1 MNTKSKVRN
10 TAREI
15 LTLISTKNME
25 LHEAIAA
32 LREAKKGLKR
42 EKSC

>member
-1 MNTKSKVRN
+1 MNAKSKVRN

-15 LTLISTKNME
+15 LDLVSMKKME

-42 EKSC
+42 EKTS